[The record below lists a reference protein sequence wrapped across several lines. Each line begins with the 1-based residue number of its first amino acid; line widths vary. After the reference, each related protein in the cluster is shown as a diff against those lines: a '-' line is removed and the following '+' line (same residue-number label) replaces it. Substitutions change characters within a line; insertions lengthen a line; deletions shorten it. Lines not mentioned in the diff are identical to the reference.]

1 MADLPDLL
9 GKTAWNRDPLAQAP
23 GARRV
28 LRVSR
33 HEHRQGRV
41 DRRGRVQHV
50 DHRVEI
56 VLERA
61 LGPERLRIDGE
72 EEVAEAG
79 GVAPAPCLDSDWRKR
94 KTGERRGGEEGR
106 VRWAPGH

>member
-1 MADLPDLL
+1 MADLPDLF

-33 HEHRQGRV
+33 HEDRQGRV

-61 LGPERLRIDGE
+61 PGPGRLRIDGE
-72 EEVAEAG
+72 EEGAG
-79 GVAPAPCLDSDWRKR
+79 AVGSPRAPWLGSNSRKPR
-94 KTGERRGGEEGR
+94 
-106 VRWAPGH
+106 PGKE

>member
-1 MADLPDLL
+1 MADLPDLF
-9 GKTAWNRDPLAQAP
+9 GKTAWNRDSLAQAP

-50 DHRVEI
+50 DHPVEI

-61 LGPERLRIDGE
+61 LGPGRLRIDGE

-79 GVAPAPCLDSDWRKR
+79 GVARALWFHSNGGKTRPRKR
-94 KTGERRGGEEGR
+94 AAAGG
-106 VRWAPGH
+106 